1 MKLRTTLAT
10 MGVAIAASAA
20 AVPVAQATP
29 NNGLGKAAVA
39 GAKQAGY
46 YCTGSQNAYNEYMA
60 DAREYQNDGNVP
72 GAQNSRLAA
81 ERERFDAHQAGCD
94 WAT

>member
-1 MKLRTTLAT
+1 
-10 MGVAIAASAA
+10 
-20 AVPVAQATP
+20 
-29 NNGLGKAAVA
+29 
-39 GAKQAGY
+39 
-46 YCTGSQNAYNEYMA
+46 MA

-94 WAT
+94 WAA